1 MKNELKESKINFL
14 DKLKWRFKYLQLN
27 SLIKGDSPLKR
38 GILKNK
44 IIEEQYAKNSEEIIQ
59 ILKRMKQ
66 EIPNEIDKSE
76 EIIVQTLYQDYMN
89 EKFPDPEHE
98 LDTVNISDVINN
110 LEFILNIK
118 EMGKTGNIIYKYLN
132 IDDCKD
138 KNFRLKVRPLLQYSE
153 ETFKKVP
160 FDILKEISFIPEEDL
175 KKISID
181 DVAGIVN
188 AVKRGVDNSQISNYL
203 KICKNYKLINPLNHI
218 DIYNF
223 LNTNMEYSD
232 FFVKYSERYG
242 ELPSNDLI
250 YELFENTRNLD
261 AKETMLKLGMDSK
274 TYSELRSKFFDYQI
288 EENLNDGNQMT
299 AKYLMTRKYFNITY
313 NDIDEIIKEGKE
325 KSFSEDAQK
334 IMSYVTKIQKIN
346 DPSILNKLNKE
357 IGQRNMEI
365 DIGNVF
371 DEIYNYYAKEKIE
384 GCFEPEK
391 FSGERQTIE
400 YNGKKVEILKLKGED
415 FRGNI
420 HVLGNRNSGGK
431 NLTMLDRESKMTEN
445 PLSFAML
452 EGRSSQL
459 SLSTERDDAMAFFGL
474 DSQLLLLGFSDL
486 KPENVL
492 SYHNGD
498 GATSTGQNN
507 YNKEIINVKGKINYN
522 DKTHYDELLVT
533 RYQDFNKMKQY
544 RKDGE
549 KRILPSY
556 ILVFTKQGHFN
567 NNPFINYENLNDPST
582 KRILEYATTYN
593 IPIVEMDTEK
603 YIEKYETKYA
613 EMFNKMKNGEEKF
626 ELEDFESLARYRRS
640 IEFYKSNDSRISD
653 KEIFLKIIND
663 INITPQNREGI
674 KNIIEK
680 FDRNKEWEKYVKYR
694 SGVSEEVWK
703 KTEEKMQYLRETL
716 GIGTHEQEQPNKGNE
731 QEV

>member
-1 MKNELKESKINFL
+1 MKNGLKESKINFL
-14 DKLKWRFKYLQLN
+14 DKIKWRFKYLQLN

-44 IIEEQYAKNSEEIIQ
+44 IIEEQYLKKSEKIIQ

-66 EIPNEIDKSE
+66 EIPNEMNKAE
-76 EIIVQTLYQDYMN
+76 KIIVQTLYQDYMN
-89 EKFPDPEHE
+89 EKFPNSEDD
-98 LDTVNISDVINN
+98 LNTINISDVINN
-110 LEFILNIK
+110 LEFILNIRK
-118 EMGKTGNIIYKYLN
+118 MSKTGNIIYRHLN

-138 KNFRLKVRPLLQYSE
+138 KNLKLEIIPLLQYSE
-153 ETFKKVP
+153 GTFKKVS
-160 FDILKEISFIPEEDL
+160 FDILKKISFIQEEDFN
-175 KKISID
+175 KISTD
-181 DVAGIVN
+181 DITSIVN

-203 KICKNYKLINPLNHI
+203 KICKNYKLKNPLSHM

-223 LNTNMEYSD
+223 LSINMEYSE

-250 YELFENTRNLD
+250 YELFEDTRNLD
-261 AKETMLKLGMDSK
+261 AKEIMLKLGMDSK
-274 TYSELRSKFFDYQI
+274 AYSELRGKFFDYQI
-288 EENLNDGNQMT
+288 EKKLNDGNQMT
-299 AKYLMTRKYFNITY
+299 AKDLITRKYFNIKY
-313 NDIDEIIKEGKE
+313 RDIDEIIKE
-325 KSFSEDAQK
+325 KSFSENTQK
-334 IMSYVTKIQKIN
+334 IINYVTKIQKIN

-357 IGQRNMEI
+357 IGLRNI
-365 DIGNVF
+365 DINIGKVF

-400 YNGKKVEILKLKGED
+400 YNGKKVEIIKLKGEN

-420 HVLGNRNSGGK
+420 HALGNRDSGGK
-431 NLTMLDRESKMTEN
+431 NLIMTDRESKMSEN

-452 EGRSSQL
+452 EGGSSQL

-474 DSQLLLLGFSDL
+474 NSETLLLGISDL

-492 SYHNGD
+492 AYNDGD
-498 GATSTGQNN
+498 GATSIGQNN
-507 YNKEIINVKGKINYN
+507 YNKEIQNVKRKINYN
-522 DKTHYDELLVT
+522 DKTSYDELLVT
-533 RYQDFNKMKQY
+533 RYQDSNKIKSY

-556 ILVFTKQGHFN
+556 ILVFTKQGYYTDK
-567 NNPFINYENLNDPST
+567 PFINYENLDEPST
-582 KRILEYATTYN
+582 KRMLEYATTYN
-593 IPIVEMDTEK
+593 IPIVEMDIEK
-603 YIEKYETKYA
+603 YIEKYESKYD
-613 EMFNKMKNGEEKF
+613 EMFNKMKNGKEKF
-626 ELEDFESLARYRRS
+626 ELKDFESLARYRRS
-640 IEFYKSNDSRISD
+640 IEFYKSNNSRISD

-674 KNIIEK
+674 INIIEK
-680 FDRNKEWEKYVKYR
+680 FDRNKEWERDIKNR

-703 KTEEKMQYLRETL
+703 KTEEKMQYLREIL
-716 GIGTHEQEQPNKGNE
+716 KIKDYEQEQSYKCNE
-731 QEV
+731 QVK